1 MATVRNIID
10 SYANGTCSTGN
21 VKNLSLQ
28 VIDEMNLLIPNVLVS
43 FDDLDVSGDDATVN
57 FFLQPKAKE
66 ALRRAIRTRGKTLRL
81 NSAYRTVVQQ
91 HILFSWQGSR
101 CVSIAATPGKSNHED
116 GLAIDTPDFQEWIP
130 ALEAEGWAWFGEP
143 DPVHFTFMDGGVR
156 DDIGDIGVKAFQILW
171 SKHNPDDRI
180 DPLIWPDGLYGPI
193 TAARLDRSPANGF
206 ARTRLL
212 KLITPPLEGEDV
224 RKVQQALVR
233 EGLLKAEQVNGVYNE
248 ATKLA
253 VEIFQKRE
261 GLGID
266 GKVGP
271 QTRRA
276 LKITT

>member
-1 MATVRNIID
+1 MATVRNIIQTH
-10 SYANGTCSTGN
+10 ANGTCGTQD
-21 VKNLSLQ
+21 VKQLSLQ

-43 FDDLDVSGDDATVN
+43 FDDLDVSGKEATVN

-66 ALRRAIRTRGKTLRL
+66 SLRRAIKRRGVTLRL

-91 HILFSWQGSR
+91 HILFSWQGSE
-101 CVSIAATPGKSNHED
+101 CVAIAAKPGRSNHED
-116 GLAIDTPDFQEWIP
+116 GLAIDTPDFEEWIP
-130 ALEAEGWAWFGEP
+130 ALEAEGWQNLGVH
-143 DPVHFTFMDGGVR
+143 DPVHFTYMGGGVR

-171 SKHNPDDRI
+171 NKHNPKD
-180 DPLIWPDGLYGPI
+180 LIGEDSDYGPE

-206 ARTRLL
+206 AIARLL
-212 KLITPPLEGEDV
+212 KLISPPMKGEDV
-224 RKVQQALVR
+224 RKVQQALLK
-233 EGLLKAEQVNGVYNE
+233 EGLLEAQQMNGIYNE

-266 GKVGP
+266 GIIGP

-276 LKITT
+276 LKMLA

>member
-1 MATVRNIID
+1 MATVGNIIKT
-10 SYANGTCSTGN
+10 YADGTCSTAS

-28 VIDEMNLLIPNVLVS
+28 VIDEMNLLIPTVLVS
-43 FDDLDVSGDDATVN
+43 FDDLDVSGNEATVN

-66 ALRRAIRTRGKTLRL
+66 ALRRAIQRRKGKTLRL

-91 HILFSWQGSR
+91 HILFNWQGSCGISR
-101 CVSIAATPGKSNHED
+101 AAKPGLSNHED
-116 GLAIDTPDFQEWIP
+116 GLALDTSDFAEWIP
-130 ALEAEGWAWFGEP
+130 ALEAEGWEWFGHGDE
-143 DPVHFTFMDGGVR
+143 VHFTYMGGGVR
-156 DDIGDIGVKAFQILW
+156 EDIGDIGVKAFQILW
-171 SKHNPDDRI
+171 NKQNPADQI
-180 DPLIWPDGLYGPI
+180 DVEGLYGPE

-212 KLITPPLEGEDV
+212 KLITPPMEGEDV
-224 RKVQQALVR
+224 RKVQQALVK
-233 EGLLKAEQVNGVYNE
+233 EGFLEAHQVNGIYNE

-253 VEIFQKRE
+253 VEIFQKRQ

-276 LKITT
+276 LKIPA